1 MRLDRPDVPNARAR
15 AVPLTDQAILG
26 NFPRVGQR
34 ITLYHSPNTRA
45 VRVAFLLE
53 ELGVEYT
60 RHPIDL
66 PAKQNRTDEYLAIHP
81 HGLVPALQHG
91 DMVMFEHL
99 AICLYLA
106 DRFPAAGLA
115 PAVDA
120 PERGPYLQWSV
131 YAIASLEPPLGD
143 IYGQGLRPADQRD
156 EMALTAAKARLRECC
171 EVLGTALADKP
182 FLLGDRL
189 TTPDILNGHL
199 LLFARA
205 LGVLEG
211 PRELEEY
218 TDRLGARPALLRAM

>member
-1 MRLDRPDVPNARAR
+1 M
-15 AVPLTDQAILG
+15 
-26 NFPRVGQR
+26 GQQ

-60 RHPIDL
+60 RHPVDL
-66 PAKQNRTDEYLAIHP
+66 QAKQNRTDEYLAIHP

-91 DMVMFEHL
+91 DVVMFEHL

-115 PAVDA
+115 PAIDA
-120 PERGPYLQWSV
+120 TERGPYMQWSV
-131 YAIASLEPPLGD
+131 YAIVTLEPSLGD
-143 IYGQGLRPADQRD
+143 IYVQGLRPPDQRD
-156 EMALTAAKARLRECC
+156 ETALAAAKARLRECC
-171 EVLGTALADKP
+171 EVLGRALGDKP
-182 FLLGDRL
+182 YLLGDRL
-189 TTPDILNGHL
+189 TTPDILIGHL

-205 LGVLEG
+205 LGVLAG

-218 TDRLGARPALLRAM
+218 TERVGARPALQRAM